1 MGGYSLEKSGYHLII
16 VRYTAYFLVAVS
28 VIFSGNV
35 ESKSLLWLVV
45 FLLIY
50 IININVRMFLLKNK
64 SGKIISL
71 LAELIFISIGYRM
84 FGGLIFI
91 YYFISILDSAI
102 MLEKPWSYIMTIL
115 FYTAMIVQSTN
126 PVYSSIQQSQIVNV
140 IFATLIAVSFG
151 ILGQYINEERKRK
164 KEAQK
169 LYDKLRLSEEKLIS
183 AYEKLE
189 EYSSTIEELTILRER
204 NRISREIHDSVGH
217 TLSTLIIQLQAIPYV
232 MNSDAEKGKKMI
244 EELVSYTKKGVED
257 VRRTVKE
264 LQPTDFE
271 SFQGIFALKDL
282 VSNYEKLT
290 GIKIR
295 FIISKDKWE
304 LNSDQSFTLYRI
316 LQEALSNSSRH
327 GKAKEIEISLQFM
340 EDKLY
345 LHIKDNG
352 TGVNNP
358 TPGFGLNGMNE
369 RAKSLGGYIDIYSE
383 EGRGFEINVTIP
395 RYIKPSILDSRGDE
409 SYE

>member
-1 MGGYSLEKSGYHLII
+1 MEKSGYHLII
-16 VRYTAYFLVAVS
+16 VRYTAYFLVAAS

-115 FYTAMIVQSTN
+115 FYAAMVVQSTK
-126 PVYSSIQQSQIVNV
+126 PIYSSIQQSQIVNV

-295 FIISKDKWE
+295 FMISKDKWE

-327 GKAKEIEISLQFM
+327 GKAREIEISLQFM

-358 TPGFGLNGMNE
+358 TPGFGLKGMNE

-409 SYE
+409 QYE